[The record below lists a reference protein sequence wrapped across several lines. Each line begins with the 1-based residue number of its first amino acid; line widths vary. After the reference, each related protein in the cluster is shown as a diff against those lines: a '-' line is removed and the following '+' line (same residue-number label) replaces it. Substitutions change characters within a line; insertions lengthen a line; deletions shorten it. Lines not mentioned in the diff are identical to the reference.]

1 MCGSGNATLL
11 ISNKETNDVMKI
23 FKSLG
28 ESGLLTKSVSKT
40 IKKKAKE
47 QKTGFLKMSLG
58 TLGANLMGNLL
69 TGKGSIRGSERT
81 IIADE
86 GTIREIKGTIRADKN
101 FKCHLIL

>member
-40 IKKKAKE
+40 IKKKAK
-47 QKTGFLKMSLG
+47 
-58 TLGANLMGNLL
+58 
-69 TGKGSIRGSERT
+69 
-81 IIADE
+81 
-86 GTIREIKGTIRADKN
+86 
-101 FKCHLIL
+101 